1 LYIVDGEQITE
12 EQFRLISPNDIIA
25 IDVLKVKKLHYTEI
39 KTNGRPLSSLP
50 KKALE
55 TLTRKQKNL
64 SETSF
69 IRFKT
74 DARKSKFQFY
84 FIQMTSKL
92 RLLAHNK
99 ELFLVVT

>member
-39 KTNGRPLSSLP
+39 KTNADQAIITT
-50 KKALE
+50 KKSIR
-55 TLTRKQKNL
+55 TLTQVKAENL

-84 FIQMTSKL
+84 FI
-92 RLLAHNK
+92 
-99 ELFLVVT
+99 F